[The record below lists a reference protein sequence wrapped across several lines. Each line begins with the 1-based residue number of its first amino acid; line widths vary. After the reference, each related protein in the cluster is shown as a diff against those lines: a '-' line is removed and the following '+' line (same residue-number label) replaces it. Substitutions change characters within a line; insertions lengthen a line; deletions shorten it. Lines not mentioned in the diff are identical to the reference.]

1 MEPGKP
7 IILEGTYTGSL
18 PISVTW
24 MKNGHTIM
32 QSPKCNITTTEQSCI
47 LEILDSTKEDAGEY
61 TCHVEN
67 EAGRDVCEAV
77 VSTLGVCSLCFFFLP
92 VLSSVC
98 FPRPTAIMSLSNF
111 LSFLEPP
118 YFVTHLNPLEVS
130 VGDYTTLQCQVAG
143 TPEIT
148 VSWYKGDTKLR
159 STPEYKVFFKD
170 NVATLIFNK
179 VASNDSGEYICKAE
193 NSVGTASTK
202 ALLVVQGD
210 YFILAYYKIIYS
222 CKMVKKLLP
231 GAYLSFTCF
240 LLERKRPPSFA
251 RKLKDIEH
259 PVGLPLKLMC
269 RLNGS
274 EPITVTWHKD
284 GVQLS
289 DDHNVHTSFVDNV
302 AVLQLVRTEMN
313 HTGQYSC
320 TATNAVGTAT
330 TSARL
335 TVAGVLAYQTSA

>member
-1 MEPGKP
+1 
-7 IILEGTYTGSL
+7 
-18 PISVTW
+18 
-24 MKNGHTIM
+24 
-32 QSPKCNITTTEQSCI
+32 
-47 LEILDSTKEDAGEY
+47 
-61 TCHVEN
+61 
-67 EAGRDVCEAV
+67 
-77 VSTLGVCSLCFFFLP
+77 
-92 VLSSVC
+92 
-98 FPRPTAIMSLSNF
+98 
-111 LSFLEPP
+111 
-118 YFVTHLNPLEVS
+118 VS
-130 VGDYTTLQCQVAG
+130 VGDYTTLQCHVAG

-170 NVATLIFNK
+170 NVATLTFNK
-179 VASNDSGEYICKAE
+179 VVINDSGEYICKAE

-202 ALLVVQGD
+202 ALLTVQGD
-210 YFILAYYKIIYS
+210 DFVFTCSKCFFTVLLPLQNYIK
-222 CKMVKKLLP
+222 KKLP
-231 GAYLSFTCF
+231 DIHLSFTSF
-240 LLERKRPPSFA
+240 LPERKRPPSFA
-251 RKLKDIEH
+251 RRLKDIEH

-313 HTGQYSC
+313 HTGQYTC
-320 TATNAVGTAT
+320 TATNAVGTAN

-335 TVAGVLAYQTSA
+335 TVTGVLAYKTFAWITGAPFPFYVCKGICVLD

>member
-1 MEPGKP
+1 M
-7 IILEGTYTGSL
+7 
-18 PISVTW
+18 
-24 MKNGHTIM
+24 
-32 QSPKCNITTTEQSCI
+32 
-47 LEILDSTKEDAGEY
+47 
-61 TCHVEN
+61 
-67 EAGRDVCEAV
+67 
-77 VSTLGVCSLCFFFLP
+77 
-92 VLSSVC
+92 
-98 FPRPTAIMSLSNF
+98 
-111 LSFLEPP
+111 
-118 YFVTHLNPLEVS
+118 S

-179 VASNDSGEYICKAE
+179 VVSNDSGEYICKAE

-202 ALLVVQGD
+202 ALLTVQGD
-210 YFILAYYKIIYS
+210 DFTNSFSLANFF
-222 CKMVKKLLP
+222 KKFLP
-231 GAYLSFTCF
+231 VAYLSFPCF

-259 PVGLPLKLMC
+259 PVGLPLKFMC

-284 GVQLS
+284 GVLLS
-289 DDHNVHTSFVDNV
+289 DDDNLHTSFVDNV
-302 AVLQLVRTEMN
+302 AVLQLARTEMN

-330 TSARL
+330 SSARL
-335 TVAGVLAYQTSA
+335 TVAGVWLTKLLPGSPFPFHACDGICMLN